1 MPDEK
6 TLHAEEPNE
15 KTPRTEEPRRAR
27 RDKEDAVEVPVTPTD
42 FPPPP
47 GPQPAP
53 TMSGTFVDGPSHQ
66 MRLASEQREARE
78 GESVSGTFLPD
89 GSPMPSNPRE
99 ASLAGL
105 NAVPDQG
112 QEMGAHAVTEVI
124 EPKVQ
129 RTVPQFGNLI
139 DKWLDSKLYKRFGN
153 AIGRGPQDLGLVGQG
168 QVVTGH
174 MILMDANSGECVRV
188 MDGAKIEDDR
198 VLVNIRCLPEWLV
211 NNPEM
216 AKKG

>member
-6 TLHAEEPNE
+6 TPHA
-15 KTPRTEEPRRAR
+15 EEPRRAR

-53 TMSGTFVDGPSHQ
+53 TTSGTFVDGPSHQ
-66 MRLASEQREARE
+66 MRLASEQREARGDE
-78 GESVSGTFLPD
+78 AVPGTYLPD
-89 GSPMPSNPRE
+89 GTPMPSNPRE

-112 QEMGAHAVTEVI
+112 QEMGAHAVTRVL

-153 AIGRGPQDLGLVGQG
+153 AIGRGPTDLGLVGQG

-174 MILMDANSGECVRV
+174 MILIDIDSGEFVRV
-188 MDGAKIEDDR
+188 MDGARLEDDKVYINSR
-198 VLVNIRCLPEWLV
+198 NVPEWMV

-216 AKKG
+216 VKKG